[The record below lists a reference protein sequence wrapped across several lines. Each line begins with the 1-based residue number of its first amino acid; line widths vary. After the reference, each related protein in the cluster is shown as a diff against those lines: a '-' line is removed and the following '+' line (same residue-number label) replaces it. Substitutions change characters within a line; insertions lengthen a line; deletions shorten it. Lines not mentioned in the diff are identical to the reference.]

1 MLAEDR
7 RAKILKFVNQHQSA
21 KVNELSEKFEVS
33 TSTVRR
39 DLQKLEERG
48 DIARTH
54 GGAVAKE
61 GVSFEPSYI
70 EKEHEQEAEKR
81 LIAQKAVE
89 LIEDGDTIILD
100 AGTTTA
106 ALSEELEQFNDLT
119 VVTNGINIAL
129 ELVDSPHE
137 VIIPGGNLKKRTLA
151 LVGPVAEDY
160 LEGLNAE
167 KAFIGANGIDL
178 DAGVTTPDLV
188 EANVKKRM
196 AEKAKE
202 VIILADHSKF
212 NTVTLVEVLDL
223 EQVDKIITDDDLDET
238 VKKEFSQ
245 QVDIL

>member
-54 GGAVAKE
+54 GGAVSKE

-70 EKEHEQEAEKR
+70 EKEHEQETEKR
-81 LIAQKAVE
+81 LIAEKAVE

-106 ALSEELEQFNDLT
+106 ALSEELDKFDDLT

-129 ELVDSPHE
+129 ELVDSSHE
-137 VIIPGGNLKKRTLA
+137 LIIPGGNLKKRTLA
-151 LVGPVAEDY
+151 LVGPVAENY
-160 LEGLNAE
+160 LEGLNAD

-178 DAGVTTPDLV
+178 DAGITTPDLV

-212 NTVTLVEVLDL
+212 NTVTLVEVLNL
-223 EQVDKIITDDDLDET
+223 EQVDKIITDDNLTET
-238 VKKEFSQ
+238 VYKEFSQ